1 MLSFRILVPGVTE
14 YTGIFPGQLQAA
26 LDAEQRYPDAPPA
39 WTFLLPADGAAT
51 VHYIQ

>member
-14 YTGIFPGQLQAA
+14 YTGTFTGQLQAA
-26 LDAEQRYPDAPPA
+26 LDAERRYPDAPPA
-39 WTFLLPADGAAT
+39 WTFLLPANGAAA